1 MGNEQYTDELLA
13 CMEQA
18 RENLF
23 DLMKTTI
30 TNGSDFGRNGLR
42 EIGEALIVASMTE

>member
-1 MGNEQYTDELLA
+1 MMEQYTDELLS

-23 DLMKTTI
+23 DLMKLTI
-30 TNGSDFGRNGLR
+30 TNGEDYGRNGLR
-42 EIGEALIVASMTE
+42 EIGETLIMASMTE